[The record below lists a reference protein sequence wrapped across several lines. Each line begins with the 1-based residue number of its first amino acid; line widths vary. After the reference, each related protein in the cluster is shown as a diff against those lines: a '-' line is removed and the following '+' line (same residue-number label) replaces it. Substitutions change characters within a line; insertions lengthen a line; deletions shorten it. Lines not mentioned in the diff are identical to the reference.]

1 MIESLNSPHVA
12 RVKALVGSRGVKE
25 RKAAGQFVAEGLQCA
40 REALVSNNGPKIE
53 TLYVTSNGRT
63 KIEEITDLSTF
74 NVVDVSDEVM
84 KEMSETITPQGI
96 LAVCTIPQVTLNS
109 IALNG
114 SRRFIYLSEIQDPGN
129 AGTIVRSA
137 DAFAMDAV
145 ITSPGSVDM
154 YSPKVVRS
162 TAGSLWHIPVFES
175 VAIDEV
181 LATGISA
188 FSLGAGGTKELSQY
202 QNSGDVVAVFGNEA
216 RGLATGQNVDSI
228 DVVSIPMPGNAESL
242 NLSAAASIV
251 MYHLSNMRP

>member
-114 SRRFIYLSEIQDPGN
+114 SRRFIYLSEMQDPGN

>member
-12 RVKALVGSRGVKE
+12 RVKALIGSRGVKE

-40 REALVSNNGPKIE
+40 REALVSKNGPKIE

-63 KIEEITDLSTF
+63 KIEEISDLSAF
-74 NVVDVSDEVM
+74 NIVDVSDEVM

-181 LATGISA
+181 LGLGISA